1 LRSDEADFEKWTR
14 SSWRQ
19 RAREDV
25 NHMWSS
31 GVSFTNRGLEIGGI
45 SSRTLANE
53 FGTPTFFIDENHFR
67 ARAQLWADALEAS
80 FGESAGTVY
89 YAAKAFICTDV
100 ARWIKETGIG
110 IDVCTGGELA
120 VALAGGIDPKKIEL
134 HGNNKSVTEINRAV
148 DVGVRIIVIDSLF
161 EIDRVSAA
169 AERKG
174 IRQAVMLRLTPGVQA
189 HTHQSISTAHEDVKF
204 GFSIASGAARSAIAK
219 VMSDRN
225 LELRGF
231 HCHVGSQI
239 FGTDSFE
246 LAATRI
252 IGLMAKFKA
261 EYGIELPELDL
272 GGGYAIAYLPGEITV
287 EPEDVLPSLSDVVKR
302 ECAAVGLALPLIS
315 IEPGRN
321 IVGPTTFTLY
331 EVGTVKNV
339 TLEDGAIRRYISV
352 DGGMS
357 DNMRTSLYDAQY
369 FAVLADRESA
379 APLTQSRVVGK
390 HCETGDI
397 VIRDIN
403 LPSDIEPGDLL
414 ATPATGA
421 YGRSMASNYNHV
433 PRPPVVAIKDGK
445 ARVIVRRENEADL
458 LALDVKE

>member
-1 LRSDEADFEKWTR
+1 MWSQAISFEKGHLTI
-14 SSWRQ
+14 SGLS
-19 RAREDV
+19 ARE
-25 NHMWSS
+25 
-31 GVSFTNRGLEIGGI
+31 
-45 SSRTLANE
+45 LATQ
-53 FGTPTFFIDENHFR
+53 FGTPTFFVDEDHFRDR
-67 ARAQLWADALEAS
+67 ARAWSKSLDQH
-80 FGESAGTVY
+80 FGASAGDVY

-100 ARWIKETGIG
+100 ARWIKEEGIG

-120 VALAGGIDPKKIEL
+120 VALAGGIDPKKIEV
-134 HGNNKSVTEINRAV
+134 HGNNKSVAEIERAV
-148 DVGVRIIVIDSLF
+148 QVGVKTIVIDSLF
-161 EIDRVSAA
+161 EIDRVAA
-169 AERKG
+169 AASKHG
-174 IRQAVMLRLTPGVQA
+174 VRQGVMLRLTPGVEA
-189 HTHQSISTAHEDVKF
+189 HTHESISTAHEDVKF
-204 GFSIASGAARSAIAK
+204 GFSIASGDAAVAVAEVLSH
-219 VMSDRN
+219 SS

-252 IGLMAKFKA
+252 IALMKA
-261 EYGIELPELDL
+261 CKEKHGIELPELDL
-272 GGGYAIAYLPGEITV
+272 GGGYAIAYLSGEKTV
-287 EPEDVLPSLSDVVKR
+287 EPEDVLPSLSAVVKR
-302 ECAAVGLALPLIS
+302 ECAAAGLAVPIIS

-331 EVGTVKNV
+331 EVGTVKDV
-339 TLEDGAIRRYISV
+339 LLENGSTRRYISV

-357 DNMRTSLYDAQY
+357 DNIRPSLYGAEY
-369 FAVLADRESA
+369 SAVLADRVSTSA
-379 APLTQSRVVGK
+379 HVLSRVVGK

-397 VIRDIN
+397 VIRDIQ
-403 LPSDIEPGDLL
+403 LPSDIAPGDLL

-433 PRPPVVAIKDGK
+433 PRPPVVAITNGK